1 MSANAITIEALLA
14 KARFHST
21 GIGSNLELRLEWQD
35 PLLLLRVT
43 GASSDGLPDQFTNA
57 VGQAFRTLKPKSA
70 AVDLSGCQSLPS
82 VILAFLVF
90 FQKNA
95 EENGSSKVVLY
106 GVNPRIQTVIK
117 MIGMLD
123 FFVLLPDEAA
133 MRAWLAK
140 LAAAPQ

>member
-1 MSANAITIEALLA
+1 MSTNAITIEALLA
-14 KARFHST
+14 KARFRST

-43 GASSDGLPDQFTNA
+43 GASSDGLPDQFTNS

-70 AVDLSGCQSLPS
+70 AVDLSACQSLPS

-133 MRAWLAK
+133 MRAWFAK